1 MAMPAVLGHATLS
14 RGVEEHASFSAQ
26 SARMTGEVV
35 PHFVIVLAC
44 ELIAAVRVL
53 RMRQMHPVNSVELRT
68 AFENAVHM
76 LPQETEDR
84 PLTVDLMTASAL
96 LTGER
101 VEVPE
106 QLRRVTDR
114 PA

>member
-1 MAMPAVLGHATLS
+1 V
-14 RGVEEHASFSAQ
+14 
-26 SARMTGEVV
+26 TGEVV

-53 RMRQMHPVNSVELRT
+53 RMRQMHPNNSAELRA
-68 AFENAVHM
+68 AFDNAVHM
-76 LPQETEDR
+76 LPPDTEDR

-96 LTGER
+96 LTGEHLD
-101 VEVPE
+101 VPD
-106 QLRRVTDR
+106 QLRRVTDK